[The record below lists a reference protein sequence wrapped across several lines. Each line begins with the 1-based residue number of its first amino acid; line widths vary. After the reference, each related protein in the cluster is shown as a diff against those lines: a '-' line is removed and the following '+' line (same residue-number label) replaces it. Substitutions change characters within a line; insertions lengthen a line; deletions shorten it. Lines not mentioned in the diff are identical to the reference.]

1 LTLRLFINI
10 IIIGKKIYLLNGR
23 LFPKNFCREE
33 YILHK
38 TRVAIVGFGNVGREA
53 VPSLKESPDMEI
65 AGVVLR
71 NPAKVSAAKK
81 EVGDLPVVT
90 DVKEL
95 GKLDVALLA
104 ISSRAVPQVAPKYL
118 EMGINTVDSF
128 DIHGDSI
135 VSLRRNLDCIA
146 KANGSVAIISSG
158 WDPGTDS
165 IIRTLLEVITPRGL
179 TFTNFG
185 PGMSMGHTVVVK
197 DIEGV
202 EDALSLT
209 IPKGTGIHRRMV
221 YVKIKQGYDFQKIA
235 DAVKKDPYFVDDE
248 THVVCVDDVKSL
260 IDVGHGVHMLR
271 KGVSGRTHNQRIE
284 YIMSIANPSAT
295 AQIMVSAARASL
307 KQKPGCYTLPEIPP
321 IDFIYG
327 DRESLIKRLI

>member
-1 LTLRLFINI
+1 MQ
-10 IIIGKKIYLLNGR
+10 
-23 LFPKNFCREE
+23 
-33 YILHK
+33 K

-53 VPSLKESPDMEI
+53 VPALKESPDMEM

-71 NPAKVSAAKK
+71 NPAKISAAKK

-95 GKLDVALLA
+95 GKVDVALLA
-104 ISSRAVPQVAPKYL
+104 IASRAVPVVAPEYL
-118 EMGINTVDSF
+118 QMGINTVDSF

-135 VSLRRNLDCIA
+135 IALRKNLDSVA
-146 KANGSVAIISSG
+146 KAHGSVAIISSG

-165 IIRTLLEVITPRGL
+165 IVRTLLEVITPRGL
-179 TFTNFG
+179 TYTNFG

-197 DIEGV
+197 GIDGV

-209 IPKGTGIHRRMV
+209 IPQGTGIHRRMV
-221 YVKIKQGYDFQKIA
+221 YVKIKPGYDFEKIA
-235 DAVKKDPYFVDDE
+235 DTVKKDPYFVNDE
-248 THVVCVDDVKSL
+248 THVICVDDVKSL

-295 AQIMVSAARASL
+295 AQIMVSAVRASL
-307 KQKPGCYTLPEIPP
+307 RQEPGCYTLPEIPP

-327 DRESLIKRLI
+327 EREALIKRLI